1 MSNKKDILKAVI
13 KALAATTA
21 PRAGNM
27 VVLGIV
33 NSFSTIGH
41 ISNVALNEGLSEYI
55 KQGYFE
61 IVGEKIK
68 ITALGVETLF

>member
-1 MSNKKDILKAVI
+1 MSNKNEILQAVK
-13 KALAATTA
+13 KALAATA
-21 PRAGNM
+21 PPRAGNM

-41 ISNVALNEGLSEYI
+41 ISNVALKDGLSEHI

-61 IVGEKIK
+61 VVGEKIK
-68 ITALGVETLF
+68 ITASGVETLF